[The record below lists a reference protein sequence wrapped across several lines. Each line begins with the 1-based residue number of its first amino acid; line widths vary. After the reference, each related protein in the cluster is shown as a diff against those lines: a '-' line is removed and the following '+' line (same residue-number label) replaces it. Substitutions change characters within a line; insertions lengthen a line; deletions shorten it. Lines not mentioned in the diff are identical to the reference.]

1 MGSKN
6 RNNNFVTHE
15 VINNEDV
22 HIEEIINEEEN
33 VVTTDP
39 STVETTTID
48 VTPEEK
54 EFTDEL
60 LETSEDKSEDKSEE
74 TTEKISEENNT
85 DEIISENNVQL
96 LKVKVDM
103 LNIRKAA
110 DKGSEVV
117 TVVSRDQN
125 LTLIE
130 SEPINGFYHV
140 MVSDLIEGYCMVDF
154 VELI

>member
-15 VINNEDV
+15 VINNEDAY
-22 HIEEIINEEEN
+22 IEEIINEEEN

-60 LETSEDKSEDKSEE
+60 LETSEDKSEE

-85 DEIISENNVQL
+85 DEISSENNVQL

-130 SEPINGFYHV
+130 SEPINGFYHI

>member
-15 VINNEDV
+15 VINNEDAY
-22 HIEEIINEEEN
+22 IEEIINEEEN

-60 LETSEDKSEDKSEE
+60 LETSEDKSEE

-85 DEIISENNVQL
+85 DEISSENNVQL

-130 SEPINGFYHV
+130 SESINGFYHI